1 MPSTRSSVR
10 NRSPAPVNLRVVQI
24 FSVVRVAKAILAA
37 GAVALV
43 TWVAATGRFVMIF
56 AYLSLASAY
65 LHRPLRYEIDEG
77 FRGWARVTFGQ
88 PNCRS
93 LESDGFS
100 LVIHINEKGQSCTS
114 DRSPLSA
121 WRRTSYFY
129 IARDGTKKRT
139 LSVGHGLAEGMHQ
152 PDAEYPYEAEDL
164 FVGTAKE
171 FREAGSQEPRQRYT
185 VSQSG
190 QRQSKVLDLTA

>member
-1 MPSTRSSVR
+1 
-10 NRSPAPVNLRVVQI
+10 
-24 FSVVRVAKAILAA
+24 VVRVAKAILAA

-43 TWVAATGRFVMIF
+43 TWVAGPGRFVMRF

-93 LESDGFS
+93 LENDGFS

-129 IARDGTKKRT
+129 IARDGTKRELFLWDMVWLKECINQT
-139 LSVGHGLAEGMHQ
+139 LSTRTKRRIFSLALPRNFGKRDHRN
-152 PDAEYPYEAEDL
+152 PD
-164 FVGTAKE
+164 
-171 FREAGSQEPRQRYT
+171 
-185 VSQSG
+185 SG
-190 QRQSKVLDLTA
+190 ILLASRDNGRVRS